1 MTLPL
6 SWYRVMYA
14 VQQPIADESWQ
25 SRKVIDMSFQ
35 KHIEFT
41 KDEIKHVHFDRTNQ
55 VSVVLEKTD
64 ATHVSTYWEVVWNM
78 QDFIASWRNNK
89 TNFVAIRNR
98 SVYYVEA
105 V

>member
-6 SWYRVMYA
+6 LWYQTMYA
-14 VQQPIADESWQ
+14 NRHPIDDDSWT
-25 SRKVIDMSFQ
+25 SREQIDMSNQ
-35 KHIEFT
+35 RHIEFT
-41 KDEIKHVHFDRTNQ
+41 KDQIRHIHFDKTNQ
-55 VSVVLEKTD
+55 ISLILEKTD

-78 QDFIASWRNNK
+78 KDFIASWRNNK